1 MLLQTESGFHSPDEA
16 LRVLATGIH
25 KAEQARKELA
35 LVLVKNGVDYPINMP
50 DISTKAKAQAY
61 IGLDMEAL
69 EADKEKLL
77 ENTVP
82 KWDSLARERQ
92 GTLIDY

>member
-1 MLLQTESGFHSPDEA
+1 
-16 LRVLATGIH
+16 
-25 KAEQARKELA
+25 
-35 LVLVKNGVDYPINMP
+35 MP